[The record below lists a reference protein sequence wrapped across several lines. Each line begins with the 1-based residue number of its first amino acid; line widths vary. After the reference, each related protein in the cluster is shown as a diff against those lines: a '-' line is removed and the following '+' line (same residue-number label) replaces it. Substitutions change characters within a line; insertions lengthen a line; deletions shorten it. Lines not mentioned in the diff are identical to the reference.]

1 MNLKS
6 SGAFHRETFSSAAD
20 DDGAEEEIEEEE
32 GEDDAD
38 VFCCFVEEASA
49 TLAPA
54 PVPLDRLKCQ
64 AFDKDKVERG

>member
-6 SGAFHRETFSSAAD
+6 SGAFHRETFSSAD
-20 DDGAEEEIEEEE
+20 DDGAEEEEEEEE
-32 GEDDAD
+32 GDDDAD

-64 AFDKDKVERG
+64 VFDKDKVERG

>member
-6 SGAFHRETFSSAAD
+6 SGAFHRETFSSAV
-20 DDGAEEEIEEEE
+20 DDGVEEEIEEEE
-32 GEDDAD
+32 GEVDAD

-64 AFDKDKVERG
+64 VFDKDKVERG